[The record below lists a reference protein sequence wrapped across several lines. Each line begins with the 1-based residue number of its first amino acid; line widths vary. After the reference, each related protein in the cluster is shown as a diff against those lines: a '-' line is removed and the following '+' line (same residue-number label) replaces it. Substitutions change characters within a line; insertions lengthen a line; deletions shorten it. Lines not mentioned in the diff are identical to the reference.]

1 MHAGIVGRENGFH
14 GNILTIHH
22 WMSGLSAK
30 IEKAGKIGECEEDC
44 YKKECNEVDVNT
56 FAIAHERNINSV
68 C

>member
-1 MHAGIVGRENGFH
+1 
-14 GNILTIHH
+14 
-22 WMSGLSAK
+22 MSGLSAK